1 MNVKIVTKDCNLFF
15 GEIKNVQ
22 SSESPSE
29 FLRNHLHCQFIFFS
43 LTKTFTSQFVNEDAF
58 KNESDLLT
66 FFLRICYTLI
76 FLPYF
81 LSSFL
86 LLIKLIHEKVSS
98 HLFSHKQIMH

>member
-58 KNESDLLT
+58 KNEKPSDLL
-66 FFLRICYTLI
+66 
-76 FLPYF
+76 
-81 LSSFL
+81 SSYL
-86 LLIKLIHEKVSS
+86 LHFNFSS
-98 HLFSHKQIMH
+98 LFSVFVSAPNKADT